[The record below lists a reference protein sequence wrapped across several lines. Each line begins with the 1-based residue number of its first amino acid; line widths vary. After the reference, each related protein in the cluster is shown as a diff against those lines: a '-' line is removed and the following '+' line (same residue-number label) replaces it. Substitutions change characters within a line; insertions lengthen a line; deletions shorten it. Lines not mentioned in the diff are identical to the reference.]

1 MKIREKEIIDSIITD
16 LKSLQETVSK
26 DEIIR
31 YLDYIIILRKRLGH
45 TDEFMEKLYFIRN
58 YYNLGG
64 VFND

>member
-16 LKSLQETVSK
+16 IKSIQETVSK
-26 DEIIR
+26 DEIVR
-31 YLDYIIILRKRLGH
+31 YLDYVIILRKRLGH

-64 VFND
+64 ELK